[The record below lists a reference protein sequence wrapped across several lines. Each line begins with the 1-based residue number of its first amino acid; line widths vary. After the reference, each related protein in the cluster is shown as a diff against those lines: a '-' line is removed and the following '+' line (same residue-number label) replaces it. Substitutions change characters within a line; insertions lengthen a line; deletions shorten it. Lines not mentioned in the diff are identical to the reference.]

1 MEIVASNCPMSHFVQ
16 PACTHEYDEVILC
29 RSGWGILIVEGQEHR
44 IEEGELACIPA
55 GTLHADRAPVPRQN
69 GHVYLHGAGEA
80 GISRFCIYRDRDG
93 TFGRLLDL
101 AAEALMQNEPGQR
114 LFAYALGDAMVQLL
128 QCWGAASH
136 AMPNDAV
143 GGIDRLI
150 RRNFADAG
158 FDLAGEIEKTG
169 YSPGY
174 FRRIFR
180 ETVGRPPQAQL
191 NHVRI
196 EYAKSQMRIYR
207 SASSIKLI
215 SQSAGFRDPYYF
227 SRMFKLSEGIS
238 PTEYLHNIGA

>member
-1 MEIVASNCPMSHFVQ
+1 MEIQAANMPENRFVQ
-16 PACTHEYDEVILC
+16 PLKTHDCDEVILC
-29 RSGWGILIVEGQEHR
+29 RSGWGILLVNGEEHH
-44 IEEGELACIPA
+44 IQAGELACIPA
-55 GTLHADRAPVPRQN
+55 GTPHEDRAPVLRQN
-69 GHVYLHGAGEA
+69 GHVYLHAGEA
-80 GISRFCIYRDRDG
+80 GIMQFCIYRDQDG

-143 GGIDRLI
+143 GGIERLI

-207 SASSIKLI
+207 NASSIKLI